1 MWDEGN
7 WFRTTGGGERISL
20 IRVRDHPLGQGPRMA
35 TVTVKWTPIRSQQ
48 TAGGPGASGG
58 CHRRIWLGDPARMQA
73 MAKTLTADD
82 MLPLVASL
90 TPRERVRLLRLIA
103 LPLGAPVYLSVPPSR
118 NEFSADEE
126 PFAWDAEGWE
136 DVG

>member
-1 MWDEGN
+1 
-7 WFRTTGGGERISL
+7 
-20 IRVRDHPLGQGPRMA
+20 
-35 TVTVKWTPIRSQQ
+35 
-48 TAGGPGASGG
+48 
-58 CHRRIWLGDPARMQA
+58 MQA

-126 PFAWDAEGWE
+126 PLAWDAEGWE